1 MPLVVIPV
9 PKHTW
14 DMNPSH
20 RPSGL
25 ESLELARGVNDYGT
39 LTHTL
44 FEPRDHAIHVFGD
57 APETPFVMRLKGHD
71 AFLESRSPMC
81 KVASQR
87 RPGTAGM
94 LYTSRLIGP
103 HILGS

>member
-14 DMNPSH
+14 DMDPSH

-44 FEPRDHAIHVFGD
+44 FEPRDHAIHVI
-57 APETPFVMRLKGHD
+57 
-71 AFLESRSPMC
+71 
-81 KVASQR
+81 R
-87 RPGTAGM
+87 RRAGN
-94 LYTSRLIGP
+94 TVRHAAQGP
-103 HILGS
+103 